1 MTHIF
6 KRRWYFFVPLIIAAI
21 IGFGFVVMG
30 LWNYTMPAIF
40 HLPTITYW
48 QAVCLL
54 ILSRILFGS
63 GHGRGHGYS
72 HRHPAFLREKWEKMT
87 PEQREKFY
95 NNLKN
100 SRCYPGNFQRED
112 PFQKKEEQGS

>member
-1 MTHIF
+1 MTHMF
-6 KRRWYFFVPLIIAAI
+6 RRRWYFFVPLIIAAI
-21 IGFGFVVMG
+21 IGFGFVVMA

-54 ILSRILFGS
+54 ILSRIFFGS
-63 GHGRGHGYS
+63 GHGPGH
-72 HRHPAFLREKWEKMT
+72 HRNPAHLREKWEKMS

-95 NNLKN
+95 KN
-100 SRCYPGNFQRED
+100 IKNRCYYPGDFYREE
-112 PFQKKEEQGS
+112 PSEKKEEQGS